1 MIPSLPRSE
10 HAGWK
15 AEHVTTS
22 QICSTI
28 VLVNDDKASRVY
40 HKRLFEKSYH
50 IIEAAHGHE
59 GVARAQKHV
68 PDLII
73 SSIMM
78 PYLDGFDLCRMIK
91 LNPVLKHIPVLL
103 LSEENTMEYHLLG
116 LEVGADLFLGVPYSD
131 ELLLAQVKNVLQNRK
146 NIRSHYS
153 RKRFVEPTNI
163 SVLAPEKRFLNQV
176 KAIVEA
182 EMGDAGFNLS
192 AFAEKMHRCERQLQR
207 KFKAFLGM
215 TPMEYVRVMRL
226 KRAVQLI
233 EQGAGTISEI
243 AFQVGFKNPRHFTS
257 SFRKFFD
264 VTPTQYMQATE
275 NAQQTTWKKHVRVHW
290 SEE

>member
-1 MIPSLPRSE
+1 MIPSLPRTE

-15 AEHVTTS
+15 ARHVVTS
-22 QICSTI
+22 QIRPTI
-28 VLVNDDKASRVY
+28 VLVNDDKAPRVY
-40 HKRLFEKSYH
+40 HKRLFEKFYH

-59 GVARAQKHV
+59 GLAKAQKHV

-78 PYLDGFDLCRMIK
+78 PYMDGLDLCRLIK
-91 LNPVLKHIPVLL
+91 LSPALKHIPVLL
-103 LSEENTMEYHLLG
+103 LSEENTLEYHLLG
-116 LEVGADLFLGVPYSD
+116 LEVGADLFLGLPYSD
-131 ELLLAQVKNVLQNRK
+131 KLLLAQVKNVLQNRTY
-146 NIRSHYS
+146 IRSHYS
-153 RKRFVEPTNI
+153 SKKFVEPTNI
-163 SVLAPEKRFLNQV
+163 HVLAPEKRFLNQV
-176 KAIVEA
+176 KTIVEA

-233 EQGAGTISEI
+233 EQGAGTIAEV

-264 VTPTQYMQATE
+264 VTPTQYMEATE
-275 NAQQTTWKKHVRVHW
+275 SSQKTAWRKHKRIQGV
-290 SEE
+290 EE